1 MYIKPTNKKR
11 PHGSHPTTDGRTE
24 TSVIPLI
31 IRRSAAHAACLK
43 RQFKLIGHTSA
54 VVARRIM
61 YNLPMIARDEGVE
74 DNKEYPS

>member
-1 MYIKPTNKKR
+1 MIHIIHNKKR
-11 PHGSHPTTDGRTE
+11 PHGSHPTTDGRTG

-31 IRRSAAHAACLK
+31 IRGSAHAACLK

-54 VVARRIM
+54 AVARRIM
-61 YNLPMIARDEGVE
+61 YNSPMIARDEGVE